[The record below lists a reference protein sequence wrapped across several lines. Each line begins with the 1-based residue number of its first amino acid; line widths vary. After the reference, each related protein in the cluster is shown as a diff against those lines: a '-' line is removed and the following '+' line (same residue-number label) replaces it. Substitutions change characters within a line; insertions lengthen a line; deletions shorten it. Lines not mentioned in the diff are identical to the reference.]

1 MYKKINEIAPMR
13 NERGARSDLYTRY
26 KKAFDKILP
35 LNDARPNSKKDLATY
50 LPDKELDKEL
60 ETIKNEENDSLSILI
75 GYGGIGKSTSLRHFF
90 EFVNAVP
97 TFIDRKTI
105 IVFPV
110 IFNANVINSEKDE
123 SISDQIRNNL
133 ALRIDTVCTLLE
145 NEYPDLKTLFYSEKG
160 QLDFY
165 NYIYK
170 TNPRVLEL
178 LPYDQRLNL
187 SEKEEKLKKL
197 YYAYNHDRFICSA
210 TKLKFYLGNKKC
222 ASSKL
227 IVIVDDIEPLPYKVQ
242 VELIMQYLR
251 FFECMRNV
259 VNADKFK
266 EYVVN
271 FIISM
276 RPHTYRILK
285 EYRAFQAFFITRVI
299 CKKNMLNL
307 AKYFRR
313 KIEFYADNISHEN
326 MESWNEACRV
336 LDILNNKFNARYSTM
351 IKNLSLWNTRDAIEL
366 YKQVLENR
374 VWIQRNMEKTSGFTV
389 SEDNYVFNN
398 ITVLRAIA
406 CGHYY
411 VYSQRENCCVP
422 NILLNTSDKKNYSLI
437 NMYIFSLFHAESS
450 NKDWLYGMK
459 YRSYREIVN
468 CFITTFPNM
477 KEIKNDVQV
486 AIKYLFQKKV
496 LRKSINDTD
505 KIEYLDSYKSLS
517 DDSLLYLSPKGNEIW
532 NMLCSDSVYL
542 ELCREDYYRDYNN
555 PKNIKESSYE
565 LMQAGKQTLI
575 FYDLLS
581 LLLELLDLEYVHV
594 ECSIQND
601 TIDIFKKNFG
611 NNTMIEYL
619 YMGVTRSIEFSGN
632 SDNDTLAERKYLLE
646 TKIRKLKDLLV

>member
-1 MYKKINEIAPMR
+1 MYKKINEIAPLR

-517 DDSLLYLSPKGNEIW
+517 GDSLLYLSPKGNEIW

-581 LLLELLDLEYVHV
+581 LLLELLNLEYVYV

-632 SDNDTLAERKYLLE
+632 SDNDILAERKNLLE